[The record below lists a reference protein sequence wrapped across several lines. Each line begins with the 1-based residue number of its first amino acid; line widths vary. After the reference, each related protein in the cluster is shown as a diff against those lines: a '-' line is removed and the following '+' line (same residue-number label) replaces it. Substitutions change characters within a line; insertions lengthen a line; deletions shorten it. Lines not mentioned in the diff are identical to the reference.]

1 MSLPVPSP
9 ESAQLLLLLWL
20 GSLLFLGVGYGLIRW
35 WHARTRTR
43 AKPPV
48 FKRADSKRKRRGHR
62 KR

>member
-20 GSLLFLGVGYGLIRW
+20 GFLLFVGVGYAMVRW

-43 AKPPV
+43 AKPPAV
-48 FKRADSKRKRRGHR
+48 RRKDSNRKPRGHHR
-62 KR
+62 R